1 MTLEGWSLWIAK
13 IGEAQWH
20 WIPRKVW
27 RGTVAMAS
35 GGEGNVVMVPDDS
48 FPSVVVG
55 WRSSGRLWR
64 RPVLST

>member
-1 MTLEGWSLWIAK
+1 MDSENWGGPVALDPEEGMARDCC
-13 IGEAQWH
+13 Q
-20 WIPRKVW
+20 
-27 RGTVAMAS
+27 AS